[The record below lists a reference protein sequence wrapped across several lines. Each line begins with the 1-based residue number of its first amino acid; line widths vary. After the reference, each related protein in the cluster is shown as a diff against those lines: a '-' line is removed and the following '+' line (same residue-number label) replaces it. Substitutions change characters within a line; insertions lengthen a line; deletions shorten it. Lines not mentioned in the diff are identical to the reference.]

1 MLTTKKVGLWIV
13 VLAFVTIEMSAT
25 ADAQFR
31 DVPPKYEEFHLVNLL
46 GFPSV
51 RKHLAEDFGLSEEAM
66 PQLKDLGSVRLKNMH
81 RRKNLRFKTRK
92 MSDEKF
98 DKARAALLRTIQQ
111 ANQQNWVKAK
121 ALLTE
126 AQIDRLKQLRVQRLG
141 VAALTDP
148 EVIKALGLDKDQIKS
163 AMKLH
168 ETYNKKML
176 ALKAAQHKQVMAEKL
191 QPQSQESYDRN
202 VQLLKEREEAKV
214 AYSKEV
220 YEAVLDDIQ
229 LNKFTD
235 MSGKAFQ
242 FRFDFDFPKMKVQ
255 WHTDPL
261 KRESTSAPHADKE

>member
-13 VLAFVTIEMSAT
+13 VLAFVTIGMSAT

-81 RRKNLRFKTRK
+81 RRKDLRFK
-92 MSDEKF
+92 
-98 DKARAALLRTIQQ
+98 QQ

-176 ALKAAQHKQVMAEKL
+176 ALNAAQRKQMMEERL

-261 KRESTSAPHADKE
+261 KRESKSAPHTDKE